1 MTTGLAACFGVV
13 SLFAFAC
20 AAPIDEGETSEAHDI
35 TEGAKAPESAG
46 ASEEADRAAN
56 EEDGDRPSVVGAAA
70 SRCPNVTSS
79 RRVTVKVM
87 TINLRHDSDDWK
99 RRFPLIANEIVRLD
113 PDIIALQEIEI
124 ADDQSDALND
134 LISARGHA
142 RYNVYE
148 KRKSG
153 FWGFFTGEGV
163 GLMTRWSMVEK
174 NHEDLGEMRISL
186 RARVKHPS
194 GGFIDVMTT
203 HLHNEGGAAADAERL
218 EQAKQTVD
226 LADRHDDCWPTFLGG
241 DMNASETSPALK
253 HFVSEGFADSY
264 KTVHGATTSSTG
276 MTSPIIL
283 AEGATQNPRRRID
296 FVLGRA
302 AGARTLSPIKS
313 EVCFKNKDAKGFYPS
328 DHLGVMTT
336 YEVGL

>member
-1 MTTGLAACFGVV
+1 MRAFGCGAIV
-13 SLFAFAC
+13 SLALAAC
-20 AAPIDEGETSEAHDI
+20 AAPADEPVSAEEQDEVVA
-35 TEGAKAPESAG
+35 APS
-46 ASEEADRAAN
+46 ASEEEAQATDEAAD
-56 EEDGDRPSVVGAAA
+56 EESGERPSLSAAA
-70 SRCPNVTSS
+70 AARCANVTSS
-79 RRVTVKVM
+79 RKVKIKVM

-99 RRFPLIANEIVRLD
+99 RRFKLIANEIVRLD

-134 LISARGHA
+134 LIQARGHA
-142 RYNVYE
+142 RYQVYQ

-163 GLMTRWSMVEK
+163 GLMTRWPMVEK
-174 NHEDLGEMRISL
+174 NHEDLGEMRISV

-194 GGFIDVMTT
+194 GGFIDVMST
-203 HLHNEGGAAADAERL
+203 HLHHEGGAAADAERL

-241 DMNASETSPALK
+241 DMNTGESSNAMK
-253 HFVSEGFADSY
+253 HFFAEGFVDSY
-264 KTVHGATTSSTG
+264 RAVHGAATMPGGS
-276 MTSPIIL
+276 TSPIIL
-283 AEGATQNPRRRID
+283 KEGATQNPRRRID

-302 AGARTLSPIKS
+302 AGARTLEPIKS
-313 EVCFKNKDAKGFYPS
+313 EVCFKNHDAKGFYPS